1 MNEPKEL
8 VDFLEYV
15 ENPDDSKETE
25 EDSFLKSLKA
35 QIAEI
40 KKDRDWETRYM
51 LFKEMMEDERAAGR
65 AEGMAAGRAEG
76 ISVGIISSIL
86 TILSSK
92 GKVDASLQEFVSNQ
106 RDEKILKQWLT
117 MAASADS
124 VVEFEQK
131 IKK

>member
-1 MNEPKEL
+1 
-8 VDFLEYV
+8 
-15 ENPDDSKETE
+15 
-25 EDSFLKSLKA
+25 
-35 QIAEI
+35 
-40 KKDRDWETRYM
+40 M

-124 VVEFEQK
+124 VTEFES
-131 IKK
+131 IWAEL

>member
-1 MNEPKEL
+1 
-8 VDFLEYV
+8 
-15 ENPDDSKETE
+15 
-25 EDSFLKSLKA
+25 
-35 QIAEI
+35 
-40 KKDRDWETRYM
+40 M

-65 AEGMAAGRAEG
+65 AEG
-76 ISVGIISSIL
+76 ISIL

-117 MAASADS
+117 MAASSDS
-124 VVEFEQK
+124 VAEFEQK

>member
-1 MNEPKEL
+1 M
-8 VDFLEYV
+8 EYV

-124 VVEFEQK
+124 VAEFE
-131 IKK
+131 